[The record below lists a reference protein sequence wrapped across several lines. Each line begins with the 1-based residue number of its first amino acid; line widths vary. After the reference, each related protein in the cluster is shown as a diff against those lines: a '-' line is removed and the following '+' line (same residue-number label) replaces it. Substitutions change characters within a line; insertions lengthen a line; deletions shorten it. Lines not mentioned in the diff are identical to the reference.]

1 MGLNLYLKRIPT
13 AADKQKMHSLID
25 AGRFDT
31 LAEFLNTVNKTIHLG
46 KFSAGWQFKF
56 DTNDGIFYMPRRQ
69 EIINFCERNGYEV
82 VGDKTPMSIT
92 EAFEMIDT
100 WNADP
105 KNSITTKSYFDAN
118 PDQFV
123 SWLVNDKDLKRWS
136 ELGFNVNRYG
146 TFINEGY
153 EFDISTGWS

>member
-1 MGLNLYLKRIPT
+1 MGLNLYLKRIAT
-13 AADKQKMHSLID
+13 VADKQKMHSLID

-31 LAEFLNTVNKTIHLG
+31 LAEFLNTLNKPIHLG

-56 DTNDGIFYMPRRQ
+56 DINNGIYYMPRRQ
-69 EIINFCERNGYEV
+69 DIINFCQKYGYEV
-82 VGDKTPMSIT
+82 VGDKTPMSII
-92 EAFEMIDT
+92 EAFEMIDK

-105 KNSITTKSYFDAN
+105 KNSITTKSYFEAH

-123 SWLVNDKDLKRWS
+123 SWLVNDKDWKKWC

-146 TFINEGY
+146 TFTNEGY